1 MRLFLDANVL
11 FSAAHNPRGNARAFF
26 ALATQGAVTLLCSR
40 FARDEALRNI
50 KLKFPDC
57 YETLAEL
64 LKAIELV
71 SEPPPSLIGIARAA
85 GLPEKDAPILAA
97 AIASRVDML
106 VTGDKRHF
114 GHLFGQHIETVLVLP
129 PVDALVFVLNQIA
142 ATISEKESHE

>member
-11 FSAAHNPRGNARAFF
+11 FSAAHNPQGNARAFF
-26 ALATQGAVTLLCSR
+26 ALATQGAVTLLGSR
-40 FARDEALRNI
+40 FARDEAIRNI
-50 KLKFPDC
+50 NLKFPDC
-57 YETLAEL
+57 NKTLAEL

-129 PVDALVFVLNQIA
+129 PADALVFVLNQIA
-142 ATISEKESHE
+142 ATTSEKERHE